1 MEARPSSKLREPLEL
16 IVEKE
21 NEDDPDEL
29 EVGEEDDKTDPF
41 RLPFIAQAHSNN
53 LQKVIG
59 RLGR

>member
-1 MEARPSSKLREPLEL
+1 MEL